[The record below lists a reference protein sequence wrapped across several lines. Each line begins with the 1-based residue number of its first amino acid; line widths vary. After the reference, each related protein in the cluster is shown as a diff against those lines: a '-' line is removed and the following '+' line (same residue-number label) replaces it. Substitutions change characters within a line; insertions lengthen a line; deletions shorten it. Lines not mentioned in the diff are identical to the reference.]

1 MSLLRRALLLLC
13 VATAVDANLQLRSGK
28 KHHKHHKHHK
38 SSQDAA
44 VLLADSS
51 GVSIPINQA
60 APSSAYAHPSHH
72 HKKNVKHVKA
82 AAVASE
88 PVPAAA
94 VASEPVPAAAMAS
107 EPVPAAAVPMKVEA
121 TVTPSP
127 AASPLAGLAN
137 AQTNTPTQPTDP
149 RYTEIEAEV
158 KAAKKKEGQIAQLK
172 AALATQQSL
181 VEQTATLAESFNDDQ
196 RKGFIVKDEL
206 EQTKGMMQ
214 KDLELLVATKD
225 EAAHS
230 SQKALEEAQEMHQA
244 ALNAEEKAEKE
255 RAASMELEGKASDLM
270 TKAQE
275 EVSSVQATIKAMEQS
290 AQSESESD

>member
-1 MSLLRRALLLLC
+1 
-13 VATAVDANLQLRSGK
+13 
-28 KHHKHHKHHK
+28 
-38 SSQDAA
+38 

-72 HKKNVKHVKA
+72 HVKHVKKA
-82 AAVASE
+82 AAASEAVPAVAVAVAVASE
-88 PVPAAA
+88 P
-94 VASEPVPAAAMAS
+94 E
-107 EPVPAAAVPMKVEA
+107 PAAAVPRSVEA
-121 TVTPSP
+121 TVPPAP
-127 AASPLAGLAN
+127 AASPLAGLAG
-137 AQTNTPTQPTDP
+137 AQANTPTQPTDP
-149 RYTEIEAEV
+149 RYAEIEAEV
-158 KAAKKKEGQIAQLK
+158 KAAIKKEGQIEQLK

-181 VEQTATLAESFNDDQ
+181 VAQTATLAESFSDDQ

-214 KDLELLVATKD
+214 KDLDLLVATKD

-270 TKAQE
+270 TKAQA
-275 EVSSVQATIKAMEQS
+275 EVSSVQATIKQMQQS
-290 AQSESESD
+290 AQADSESD